1 VWKGNQQQYQNE
13 MAKITLSG
21 YKTFLSSPWYLNRIS
36 CGQDWTSLYRADPH
50 NFTGA

>member
-21 YKTFLSSPWYLNRIS
+21 YKTFLSTPWYLNRIS
-36 CGQDWTSLYRADPH
+36 YGQDWTSLYRADPH